1 MKYSLL
7 ASLSAAALVMSS
19 SAFAQDKIEWS
30 GFGSIAAGMTTGS
43 DDELFGYDND
53 VDFNPGSLFALQAKA
68 NLSDKLS
75 VTTQIMSRGSE
86 DFDLGVE
93 WAYVQYQL
101 TDSAS
106 INVGKLRLPFYMYS
120 DYLDVGYSYHW
131 LRTPQSVYRVPFD
144 NYTGVSFQHNA
155 FVGDFTFNT
164 QILAGNM
171 QDDIDVIDGNK
182 AEAELNNLIGFNTS
196 AIYNNL
202 TMRVAYYQTNDA
214 NISTD
219 TLTTEISGQEV
230 NIGDFLDSL
239 TIAGL
244 GSVADELDASED
256 KGTFSGVGVM
266 YDNFDWFV
274 GAEYTELELENSY
287 VPKQRSAYATAG
299 KRFENWALHATYG
312 KTDDKVMNPE
322 RFTVPDPQLQALV
335 NQAANI
341 VVTETAY
348 TSIGLNFN
356 IAPSAVLKFDVT
368 HADDKLTDESDVLAS
383 AAVQFVF

>member
-7 ASLSAAALVMSS
+7 ASIGAAALVMTS
-19 SAFAQDKIEWS
+19 SALAQDQIEWS

-43 DDELFGYDND
+43 NDELFGYDND
-53 VDFNPGSLFALQAKA
+53 LDFNPGSLFALQAKA

-93 WAYVQYQL
+93 WAYLQYQL

-164 QILAGNM
+164 QVVAGNM
-171 QDDIDVIDGNK
+171 QDDIDVIGGET

-196 AIYNNL
+196 AIYSNL

-214 NISTD
+214 NIQLRGID
-219 TLTTEISGQEV
+219 GDVDALLTLLEQVGADQI
-230 NIGDFLDSL
+230 
-239 TIAGL
+239 IA
-244 GSVADELDASED
+244 ELDASED
-256 KGTFSGVGVM
+256 KGTFAGVGVM

-287 VPKQRSAYATAG
+287 VPKQRSAYITAG
-299 KRFENWALHATYG
+299 KRFDSWALHATYG

-322 RFTVPDPQLQALV
+322 RFAVPDPQLQAVV

-348 TSIGLNFN
+348 SSIGVNFN

-368 HADDKLTDESDVLAS
+368 HADNKLTDESDVLAS

>member
-7 ASLSAAALVMSS
+7 ASISATALVMSS
-19 SAFAQDKIEWS
+19 SALAQDQIEWS

-43 DDELFGYDND
+43 DDQLFGYDND
-53 VDFNPGSLFALQAKA
+53 LDFNPGSLFALQAKA

-93 WAYVQYQL
+93 WAYLQYQL

-106 INVGKLRLPFYMYS
+106 VNVGKLRLPFYMYS

-164 QILAGNM
+164 QIVAGNM
-171 QDDIDVIDGNK
+171 QDDISVIGGET

-196 AIYNNL
+196 AIYSNL

-214 NISTD
+214 NIQLRGID
-219 TLTTEISGQEV
+219 GDVDALLTLLEQVGADQI
-230 NIGDFLDSL
+230 
-239 TIAGL
+239 IA
-244 GSVADELDASED
+244 ELDASED
-256 KGTFSGVGVM
+256 KGTFAGVGVM

-287 VPKQRSAYATAG
+287 VPKQRSAYITAG
-299 KRFENWALHATYG
+299 KRFDSWALHATYG

-322 RFTVPDPQLQALV
+322 RFAVPDPQLQAVV

-348 TSIGLNFN
+348 SSIGVNVN

-368 HADDKLTDESDVLAS
+368 HADNKLTDESDVLAS

>member
-7 ASLSAAALVMSS
+7 ASISATALVMSS
-19 SAFAQDKIEWS
+19 SALAQDQIEWS

-43 DDELFGYDND
+43 DDQLFGYDND
-53 VDFNPGSLFALQAKA
+53 LDFNPGSLFALQAKA

-93 WAYVQYQL
+93 WAYLQYQL

-106 INVGKLRLPFYMYS
+106 VNVGKLRLPFYMYS

-164 QILAGNM
+164 QLVAGNM
-171 QDDIDVIDGNK
+171 QDDISVIGGET

-196 AIYNNL
+196 AMYSNL

-214 NISTD
+214 NIQLRGID
-219 TLTTEISGQEV
+219 GDVDALLTLLEQVGADQI
-230 NIGDFLDSL
+230 
-239 TIAGL
+239 IA
-244 GSVADELDASED
+244 ELDASED
-256 KGTFSGVGVM
+256 KGTFAGVGVM

-287 VPKQRSAYATAG
+287 VPKQRSAYITAG
-299 KRFENWALHATYG
+299 KRFDSWALHATYG

-322 RFTVPDPQLQALV
+322 RFAVPDPQLQVVV

-348 TSIGLNFN
+348 SSIGVNFN

-368 HADDKLTDESDVLAS
+368 HADNKLTDDSDVLAS

>member
-7 ASLSAAALVMSS
+7 ASISATALVMSS
-19 SAFAQDKIEWS
+19 SALAQDQIEWS

-43 DDELFGYDND
+43 NDQLFGYDND
-53 VDFNPGSLFALQAKA
+53 LDFNPGSLFALQAKA

-93 WAYVQYQL
+93 WAYLQYQL

-106 INVGKLRLPFYMYS
+106 VNVGKLRLPFYMYS

-164 QILAGNM
+164 QVVAGNM
-171 QDDIDVIDGNK
+171 QDDISVIGGET

-196 AIYNNL
+196 AMYSNL

-214 NISTD
+214 NIQLRGID
-219 TLTTEISGQEV
+219 GDVDALLTLLEQVGADQI
-230 NIGDFLDSL
+230 
-239 TIAGL
+239 IA
-244 GSVADELDASED
+244 ELDASED
-256 KGTFSGVGVM
+256 KGTFAGVGVM

-287 VPKQRSAYATAG
+287 VPKQRSAYITAG
-299 KRFENWALHATYG
+299 KRFDSWALHATYG

-322 RFTVPDPQLQALV
+322 RFAVPDPQLQAVV

-348 TSIGLNFN
+348 SSIGVNFN

-368 HADDKLTDESDVLAS
+368 HADNKLTDESDVLAS

>member
-1 MKYSLL
+1 
-7 ASLSAAALVMSS
+7 
-19 SAFAQDKIEWS
+19 
-30 GFGSIAAGMTTGS
+30 MTTGS
-43 DDELFGYDND
+43 DDQLFGYDND
-53 VDFNPGSLFALQAKA
+53 LDFNPGSLFALQAKA

-93 WAYVQYQL
+93 WAYLQYQL

-106 INVGKLRLPFYMYS
+106 VNVGKLRLPFYMYS

-164 QILAGNM
+164 QIVAGNM
-171 QDDIDVIDGNK
+171 QDDISVIGGET

-196 AIYNNL
+196 AMYSNL

-214 NISTD
+214 NIQLRGID
-219 TLTTEISGQEV
+219 GDVDALLTLLEQVGADQI
-230 NIGDFLDSL
+230 
-239 TIAGL
+239 IA
-244 GSVADELDASED
+244 ELDASED
-256 KGTFSGVGVM
+256 KGTFAGVGVM

-287 VPKQRSAYATAG
+287 VPKQRSAYITAG
-299 KRFENWALHATYG
+299 KRFDSWALHATYG

-322 RFTVPDPQLQALV
+322 RFAVPDPQLQAVV

-348 TSIGLNFN
+348 SSIGVNG
-356 IAPSAVLKFDVT
+356 AVLKFDVT
-368 HADDKLTDESDVLAS
+368 HADNKLTDERCIGIAVPIVLFAGMLSFSAS
-383 AAVQFVF
+383 ANNGVVVSQTEINEESYRPNLFGAVACFNRR

>member
-7 ASLSAAALVMSS
+7 ASISATALVMSS
-19 SAFAQDKIEWS
+19 SALAQDQIEWS

-43 DDELFGYDND
+43 DDQLFGYDND
-53 VDFNPGSLFALQAKA
+53 LDFNPGSLFALQAKA

-75 VTTQIMSRGSE
+75 ATTQIMSRGSE

-93 WAYVQYQL
+93 WAYLQYQL

-106 INVGKLRLPFYMYS
+106 VNVGKLRLPFYMYS

-164 QILAGNM
+164 QLVAGNM
-171 QDDIDVIDGNK
+171 QDDISVIGGET

-196 AIYNNL
+196 AMYSNL

-214 NISTD
+214 NIQLRGID
-219 TLTTEISGQEV
+219 GNVDALLTLLEQVGADQI
-230 NIGDFLDSL
+230 
-239 TIAGL
+239 IA
-244 GSVADELDASED
+244 ELDASED
-256 KGTFSGVGVM
+256 KGTFAGVGVM

-287 VPKQRSAYATAG
+287 VPKQRSAYITAG
-299 KRFENWALHATYG
+299 KRFDSWALHATYG

-322 RFTVPDPQLQALV
+322 RFAVPDPQLQVVV

-348 TSIGLNFN
+348 SSIGVNFN

-368 HADDKLTDESDVLAS
+368 HADNKLTDDSDVLAS

>member
-7 ASLSAAALVMSS
+7 ASIGAAALVMSS
-19 SAFAQDKIEWS
+19 SALAQDQIEWS
-30 GFGSIAAGMTTGS
+30 GFGSIAAGMTTGT

-53 VDFNPGSLFALQAKA
+53 LDFNPGSLFALQAKA
-68 NLSDKLS
+68 NLSEKLS
-75 VTTQIMSRGSE
+75 VTTQIMSRGSD

-93 WAYVQYQL
+93 WAYLQYQL

-164 QILAGNM
+164 QVVAGNM
-171 QDDIDVIDGNK
+171 QDDIEAIGDET
-182 AEAELNNLIGFNTS
+182 AEAELNNLVGFNTS
-196 AIYNNL
+196 ATYSNL
-202 TMRVAYYQTNDA
+202 TMRVAYYQSNDA
-214 NISTD
+214 NIQLRGIDSDVD
-219 TLTTEISGQEV
+219 TLLAILE
-230 NIGDFLDSL
+230 D
-239 TIAGL
+239 AG
-244 GSVADELDASED
+244 AQQIIDELDPAED
-256 KGTFSGVGVM
+256 KGTFAGVGVM

-287 VPKQRSAYATAG
+287 VPKQRSAYLTAG
-299 KRFENWALHATYG
+299 KRFDSWALHATYG
-312 KTDDKVMNPE
+312 KTDDKVMSPE
-322 RFTVPDPQLQALV
+322 RFTVPDPQLQAFV

-348 TSIGLNFN
+348 TSIGVNFN